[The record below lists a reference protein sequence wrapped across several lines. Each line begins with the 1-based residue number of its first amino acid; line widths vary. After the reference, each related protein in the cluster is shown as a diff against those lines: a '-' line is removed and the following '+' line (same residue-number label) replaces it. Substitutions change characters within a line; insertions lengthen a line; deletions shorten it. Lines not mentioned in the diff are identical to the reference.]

1 MICVPAAGHGKNAL
15 FNPRIVCYIAEERIL
30 SETDDAGSGKIG
42 ESMSFFK
49 KLRSDMSVNVIG
61 GLLFLVLLFGIIVC
75 LIGYRSFVDAFMNE
89 YSSVTYHMAESAG
102 AFVNGDHIDEYL
114 AGEEKEEYD
123 LTKNILDVHCTKLNV
138 SLIYVIKVDTSDYGR
153 FVSVFNSVNNEVDNS
168 GYTEWELGYKRDATN
183 DEYRRRYRAIYE
195 QGSEYETIFRLRPS
209 DGAHPHMTTLVPVK
223 DVSGETAAILCIQRP
238 VSEMQN
244 ALRPYLLLILAGV
257 VLMVLA
263 VSFLVARFLR
273 KAVID
278 PVEKVSKEAARFAKE
293 HALGEPLG
301 EISRFDEMHELAA
314 SIDSMET
321 DMVNYIQNLTAVT
334 SEREKMSAELSIA
347 AMIQSD
353 ALPDDFPAFPDRQEF
368 DLYALMDPARE
379 VGGDFYNFFLIDEDH
394 LALVMADVSGKGI
407 PGALFMMVTNIL
419 LSDRINTGEKPSEV
433 LASMNDGICEHNQ
446 ADMFET
452 VWLGILEIS
461 TGKIIAANA
470 GHEYPAICRKDGSF
484 ELFRD
489 KHGFVLGGM
498 PGMKYKD
505 YELQL
510 GEGDKLFVYTDGLP
524 EATDI
529 ENRMLGTEGM
539 IDALNSV
546 KEGSPKE
553 IIEGVQKTVEK
564 FVGVAD
570 QFDDLTM
577 LCIEMK
583 KITGQAGDPV

>member
-1 MICVPAAGHGKNAL
+1 MN
-15 FNPRIVCYIAEERIL
+15 
-30 SETDDAGSGKIG
+30 
-42 ESMSFFK
+42 FFK

-61 GLLFLVLLFGIIVC
+61 GLILLVLLFGIIVC
-75 LIGYRSFVDAFMNE
+75 IIGYRSFVDAFMNE
-89 YSSVTYHMAESAG
+89 YSSVTYHMADSAA

-114 AGEEKEEYD
+114 AGEEKDEYA
-123 LTKNILDVHCTKLNV
+123 LIKHRLDVHCRRLNV

-168 GYTEWELGYKRDATN
+168 SYTEWEIGHKRNTTN
-183 DEYRRRYRAIYE
+183 DEYRKKYRAIYE
-195 QGSEYETIFRLRPS
+195 QGSAYETIFRLRPA

-223 DVSGETAAILCIQRP
+223 DASGEVSAIICIQRP
-238 VSEMQN
+238 VSEMQA
-244 ALRPYLLLILAGV
+244 ALRPYFLLILTGV

-273 KAVID
+273 KAIIN

-293 HALGEPLG
+293 HAPGEPLG
-301 EISRFDEMHELAA
+301 RISRYDEMLELAA

-321 DMVNYIQNLTAVT
+321 DMVNYINNLTAVT
-334 SEREKMSAELSIA
+334 SEREKMRAELSIA

-353 ALPDDFPAFPDRQEF
+353 SLPDEFPAFPDRHEF

-433 LASMNDGICEHNQ
+433 LASMNDGICDHNQ

-470 GHEYPAICRKDGSF
+470 GHEYPAIFRKDGSF
-484 ELFRD
+484 ELFKD

-510 GEGDKLFVYTDGLP
+510 GEGDKLFLYTDGLP

-529 ENRMLGTEGM
+529 ENRMLGTDGM
-539 IDALNSV
+539 IEALNRV
-546 KEGSPKE
+546 KDGSPKE
-553 IIEGVQKTVEK
+553 IIEGVQKTVEQ
-564 FVGVAD
+564 FVGEAD

-583 KITGQAGDPV
+583 KITGQAGGPA